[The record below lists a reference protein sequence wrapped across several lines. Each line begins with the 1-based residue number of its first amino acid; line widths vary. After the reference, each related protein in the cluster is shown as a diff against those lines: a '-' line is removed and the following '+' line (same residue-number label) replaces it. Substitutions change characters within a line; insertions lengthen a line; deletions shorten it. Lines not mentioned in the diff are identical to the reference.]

1 MVTKQAS
8 SCAIKLDAPFISCM
22 NSLSD
27 RGTRLKPLRKEVS
40 RKFPFGEAEYKAFF
54 KAPSVPD
61 AATRVGDARAK
72 RSTSRRNP
80 LRSPKFSMMESQLHA
95 VDSAARGSMRL
106 AAYQT
111 YLLTAQ
117 READKLNISPEDR
130 KLISD
135 LLLQIAELQFEQA
148 TRTSILV
155 TRLRRSLVL
164 EHLQIEKNAA
174 ALLQKLPVKGEDLF
188 GGKFQEILESSITA
202 SNTADK
208 TVYKLSA
215 PSKLNLSTLTQR

>member
-1 MVTKQAS
+1 MT
-8 SCAIKLDAPFISCM
+8 
-22 NSLSD
+22 
-27 RGTRLKPLRKEVS
+27 
-40 RKFPFGEAEYKAFF
+40 
-54 KAPSVPD
+54 
-61 AATRVGDARAK
+61 
-72 RSTSRRNP
+72 
-80 LRSPKFSMMESQLHA
+80 ESQLRG

-215 PSKLNLSTLTQR
+215 PSSSTYRHSHNDRDHTPRYREPSTQGQSPRFSAESKTPQKKWGDNKPFRGRSSFRGQSKFQQKFKRHPGRGGQQF